1 MRLTFRFQLAM
12 AALVIIGSL
21 GLKMTPAQAQAP
33 HEVEIVA
40 QRFQF
45 TPSEI
50 TLKKGEPVVLKL
62 TSKDVTH
69 GLKLDVFNQTMKA
82 EKGKTSQVTITP
94 AKAGDFTAQ
103 CAVFCGAGHGS
114 MKLTIHVTE

>member
-1 MRLTFRFQLAM
+1 MRLTFRFQLVM

-21 GLKMTPAQAQAP
+21 GLKMTPVQAQSP
-33 HEVEIVA
+33 REVDIVA

-69 GLKLDVFNQTMKA
+69 GLKLTDFNQTIKA
-82 EKGKTSQVTITP
+82 EKGKTNQVTFTP
-94 AKAGDFTAQ
+94 DKAGDFTAQ